1 MLRNASVRMLVL
13 SGLLISAGL
22 VFGADRN
29 RGVEARETRYSV
41 TGFALNV
48 LAITDHD
55 EDKLYFYTVK
65 KDEGAMLDGVLDL
78 SLVGQEQIPLT
89 RTIPRASAPVGKGV
103 ERQQ

>member
-1 MLRNASVRMLVL
+1 MLRNTSVRMLVL

-22 VFGADRN
+22 VFAADRN
-29 RGVEARETRYSV
+29 GGVEARETRYSV

-78 SLVGQEQIPLT
+78 TRVGEEQISLT
-89 RTIPRASAPVGKGV
+89 RTIPREDEP
-103 ERQQ
+103 ERPR